1 MKPYGPCAKKLPPR
15 RIEPVTPLD
24 RDYFAQPTLHVARDL
39 IGKLLV
45 YETGEERLVGR
56 IVETEGYT
64 RDDPAMHGWRATF
77 DESGLVLPHGR
88 AADLFAPPGTAYV
101 YRIYYTSWLLNVVTE
116 PEGIAGAVLIRGIEP
131 LEGIETMQANRPPTL
146 KRARDLTNGPGKLTQ
161 ALGIADGAF
170 HRTDLTTPP
179 LYFADDGAPAPP
191 VETSSRIGITRGIDR
206 MYRFYVP
213 RHPYVSPGVP
223 SDIKL
228 ARKTGDGRPRP

>member
-1 MKPYGPCAKKLPPR
+1 MIILR
-15 RIEPVTPLD
+15 RP
-24 RDYFAQPTLHVARDL
+24 YFAQPTLHVARDL

-45 YETGEERLVGR
+45 HETDGERLVGR

-77 DESGLVLPHGR
+77 DEGGLVLPHGR

-116 PEGIAGAVLIRGIEP
+116 PEGVAGAVLIRGLEP

-170 HRTDLTTPP
+170 HGTDLTAPP
-179 LYFADDGAPAPP
+179 LYFADPGSESGAGSGAPALP

-213 RHPYVSPGVP
+213 RHPYVSPGEP
-223 SDIKL
+223 SDLKL
-228 ARKTGDGRPRP
+228 ARKTKRRM